1 MCVYIYIW
9 YPPPSCIYRL
19 SLVLLQVTLLH
30 YDYKQRGSRSWLLS
44 FVVLSLL
51 LLSLWVCQCL
61 RNETPKTLVLPMIP
75 MIPMISGQSPQR
87 PRADRL
93 KSMEIIGIIGITN
106 VSGKESWKSLV
117 FTNGCDIHH
126 SRNIGFTNGF
136 DIQPARNIGFIN
148 GFDIHHSRSIGFTND
163 FEIQPA
169 RHIGFTNVYNTHH
182 SGNISFSNGFG
193 TLDIHYALNIS
204 FIHVFGVLHNIA
216 VLIIVMCQ
224 RINDWYHSRGML
236 PRGWFVTPTLDSR
249 LSCESKLLPLLFT
262 TIAVT
267 RIRVCSCYY

>member
-1 MCVYIYIW
+1 MKWPNTSLESLRPLCRTGNHLAPARVVQGLQGLAEAFELVIYIYIW

-75 MIPMISGQSPQR
+75 MISGQSPQR

-93 KSMEIIGIIGITN
+93 KIMEIMGIIGITN
-106 VSGKESWKSLV
+106 VSGEESWKSLV

-136 DIQPARNIGFIN
+136 DIQPARNIGFTN
-148 GFDIHHSRSIGFTND
+148 GLTSIIHEALVLPMILRSSLHDTLVLPMFITPI
-163 FEIQPA
+163 IQ
-169 RHIGFTNVYNTHH
+169 
-182 SGNISFSNGFG
+182 G
-193 TLDIHYALNIS
+193 TLVLAMVLALLT
-204 FIHVFGVLHNIA
+204 FKG
-216 VLIIVMCQ
+216 
-224 RINDWYHSRGML
+224 
-236 PRGWFVTPTLDSR
+236 
-249 LSCESKLLPLLFT
+249 
-262 TIAVT
+262 
-267 RIRVCSCYY
+267 

>member
-1 MCVYIYIW
+1 MYFCVYVYIYI
-9 YPPPSCIYRL
+9 YGTPPSCIYRL

-75 MIPMISGQSPQR
+75 MISGQSPQR

-93 KSMEIIGIIGITN
+93 KIMEIIGIIGITN

-136 DIQPARNIGFIN
+136 DIQPARNIGFTN

-193 TLDIHYALNIS
+193 TLDI
-204 FIHVFGVLHNIA
+204 
-216 VLIIVMCQ
+216 Q

-249 LSCESKLLPLLFT
+249 LSCESNLLLLLFT